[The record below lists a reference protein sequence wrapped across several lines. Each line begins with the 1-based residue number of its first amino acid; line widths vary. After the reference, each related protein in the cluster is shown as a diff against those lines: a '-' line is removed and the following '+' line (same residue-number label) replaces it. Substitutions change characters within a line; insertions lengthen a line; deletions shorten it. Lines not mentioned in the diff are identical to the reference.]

1 MSQKTKNSLSRRKF
15 IQNSSYVAGGL
26 IGGGLLG
33 GLGGI
38 VGRNIFGHETAT
50 TTATPSKRVADESYN
65 HAFMYFTNPAQFEVL
80 KAAIDRIYPEDENGP
95 GATGLGVHFFID
107 HQLAGTYGHN
117 ARDYMQGPFAPGS
130 NFQGYQSPL
139 KRHQVFDVGLD
150 ALQTY
155 SQSQYKKD
163 FPDITDDQKDT
174 ILKAFAEDKV
184 PLKGVTSKT
193 FFSILRALTL
203 EGVYSDP
210 LYGGN
215 RNMEGW
221 KMKKFPGSQ
230 MAYINQIESKKF
242 KTMKPQSLNK
252 HFNS

>member
-1 MSQKTKNSLSRRKF
+1 MVLKDKSKISRRKF
-15 IQNSSYVAGGL
+15 LQNSSYVAGGV

-38 VGRNIFGHETAT
+38 IGKGIFGDKAEKAT
-50 TTATPSKRVADESYN
+50 SQPTNYAEESYN
-65 HAFMYFTNPAQFEVL
+65 HAFMYFDNPAIFEVL
-80 KAAIDRIYPEDENGP
+80 TAATERIYPEDENGP
-95 GATGLGVHFFID
+95 GAKGLGVHFFID
-107 HQLAGTYGHN
+107 HQLAGAYGHN
-117 ARDYMQGPFAPGS
+117 AREYMQGPFAPGS

-139 KRHQVFDVGLD
+139 KRHQVFDVGLQ
-150 ALQTY
+150 ALQSY

-163 FPDITDDQKDT
+163 FPELTDEQKDT

-184 PLKGVTSKT
+184 QLKGVTSKT
-193 FFSILRALTL
+193 FFTNLRALTL
-203 EGVYSDP
+203 EGVYADP

-230 MAYINQIESKKF
+230 MAYIQQIESKKF
-242 KTMKPQSLNK
+242 QKITPQSLHK